1 MKKLIAILLTS
12 VMLFACVFGLSGCT
26 FSDKHTDEEH
36 LERIAKKVDK
46 RYMSGDYDFTSYELY
61 PLYNENE
68 KMEFVLVEFEPQG
81 FILVQLQKGTFGQIK
96 YRRDDKYLEIGWS
109 RLRYEIIE
117 EGQKASDFEDDVWK
131 LIPEAQHIKMALLRE
146 YDENGEVIVYYVS
159 PYKLA
164 GVLDKRLYLLGGN
177 FAAIKSENEYKYFN
191 LMSMKEFVYCDGM
204 DADDEP
210 PFGGGVL
217 PYDTYNL

>member
-1 MKKLIAILLTS
+1 MIAVLLTS
-12 VMLFACVFGLSGCT
+12 VMLFACAVGLSGCRIFET
-26 FSDKHTDEEH
+26 KADKYTVEEH

-68 KMEFVLVEFEPQG
+68 KMDFVLVEFEPQG
-81 FILVQLQKGTFGQIK
+81 FILVQLQRGTFGQIK

-164 GVLDKRLYLLGGN
+164 GVLDQRLYCVAGQ
-177 FAAIKSENEYKYFN
+177 FVAIKTENGYLN

-204 DADDEP
+204 GADDEP
-210 PFGGGVL
+210 QFGGGVL